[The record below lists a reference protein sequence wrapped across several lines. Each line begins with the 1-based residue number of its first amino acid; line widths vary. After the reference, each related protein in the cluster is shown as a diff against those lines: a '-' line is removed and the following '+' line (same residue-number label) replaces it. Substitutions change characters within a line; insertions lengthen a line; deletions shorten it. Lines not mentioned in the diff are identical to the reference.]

1 MYRKIIVPNILLL
14 LAMNAAIAGNVPDA
28 PVELT
33 AAQIVDKNVAARG
46 GLQAWRAVQT
56 ITMSGKLEA
65 GGTQNTELPFAL
77 EMKRPRKTRLEL
89 QFNGQTAVQVY
100 DGVNGWKLRPFLN
113 RRQVEP
119 YTPEELKAASL
130 QADLDGPLMDYNAK
144 GTKVEVQGIQT
155 VEGRQAYNLKLTLKS
170 GQGLHVWVDAETF
183 LDVKVDGTPRRL
195 DGKYHPVETYFRDF
209 RQVKGLM
216 VPYVLETAVEGAKRT
231 EKIRIESVVVNP
243 KLEDSHFTKPH

>member
-1 MYRKIIVPNILLL
+1 MFRKIIVSNVLLL
-14 LAMNAAIAGNVPDA
+14 LAINAAIAGNVPDA

-33 AAQIVDKNVAARG
+33 AAQIIDKNVAARG